1 MAELVAKRYA
11 EALFSLCKEDNSLDA
26 IHEEFSAIASV
37 ISKEKELEEFML
49 SPQFKRDEKKE
60 MLDNIFGGKISETLL
75 NLFKLLVDKARFGEA
90 TEIFNCFHERY
101 YMEKGIVS
109 TIVYSV
115 VPMKA
120 EAMATL
126 KSNLEKQI
134 QKQIV
139 IENKIDETLV
149 GGIMLR
155 IGDKVID
162 GSIKRRMELLKDDL
176 LGHRV

>member
-1 MAELVAKRYA
+1 MAELIAKRYA
-11 EALFSLCKEDNSLDA
+11 EALFSLCKEDNSLDV

-49 SPQFKRDEKKE
+49 SPQFKHDEKKE

-75 NLFKLLVDKARFGEA
+75 NLFKLLIDKARFGEIN
-90 TEIFNCFHERY
+90 EIFNCFHESY
-101 YMEKGIVS
+101 YAEKGIVS
-109 TIVYSV
+109 TVVYSV

-120 EAMATL
+120 ESMTRL
-126 KSNLEKQI
+126 KSNLEKQM

-139 IENKIDETLV
+139 IENKIDKTLV

-176 LGHRV
+176 LGNRV